1 MSKKNIDEQK
11 HIAVDQMPCVLPTAE
26 ERQAVEALFAGKKQR
41 APSPY
46 MNVKNTGTVREISVD
61 HPDPSTGYLLLMRS
75 LGTTEVDFAKGLL
88 TQLAGLSGQTGQ
100 TEQAGLNFL
109 LSVVKSL
116 EPRDEIEALL
126 ASQMAAVH
134 VAVLAFAR
142 RLGGVDTIPQQDSAE
157 RALNKLGRTFT
168 TQVEALKRYRTGGEQ
183 KVTVEHVHVH
193 RGGQAIVG
201 NIECGE
207 EGRPKKR
214 EVQPHAR

>member
-1 MSKKNIDEQK
+1 MQK
-11 HIAVDQMPCVLPTAE
+11 PQSDDQQEVAPAQVPRVMPTAE
-26 ERQAVEALFAGKKQR
+26 ERQAVEALFVGKKQR
-41 APSPY
+41 AASPY

-157 RALNKLGRTFT
+157 KALNKLARTFT

-193 RGGQAIVG
+193 EGGQAIVG
-201 NIECGE
+201 NIASGE
-207 EGRPKKR
+207 GGFKKS
-214 EVQPHAR
+214 EVQPHAK

>member
-1 MSKKNIDEQK
+1 MAKKYNGKQK
-11 HIAVDQMPCVLPTAE
+11 RIASTPRPKPTADE
-26 ERQAVEALFAGKKQR
+26 CQAVEALFARKKQR

-46 MNVKNTGTVREISVD
+46 MKVLNAGTVREISVD
-61 HPDPSTGYLLLMRS
+61 HPDPNTGHLLLMRS
-75 LGTTEVDFAKGLL
+75 LGTTEADFANGLL

-142 RLGGVDTIPQQDSAE
+142 RLGGVDTIQQQDGAE
-157 RALNKLGRTFT
+157 RALNKLARTFT
-168 TQVEALKRYRTGGEQ
+168 MQVEALKRYRTGGEQ

-193 RGGQAIVG
+193 EGGQAIVG

-207 EGRPKKR
+207 GVRKKR
-214 EVQPHAR
+214 EVQPRARG